1 MKPQKAL
8 NGFLHTRKVRT
19 IRNEMR
25 TNPNM
30 KNRILPLL
38 AALTV
43 SATAPA
49 RETSPNPPAS
59 ALIIFDAS
67 GSMWGQ
73 IKGKAKIEIARDVV
87 RNLVTTLP
95 EETELGLMAYGHRR
109 KGDCADIE
117 LLIPVGKVDRSA
129 FAKTVDDIMPKGM
142 TPITAALELAAEGL
156 GYKENKATV
165 ILVSDGL
172 ETCDAD
178 PCAAAKKLE
187 ELGIDFT
194 AHVIAF
200 DLKPEETEKL
210 RCIADSTG
218 GKFFPASDAASL
230 KDALDLAVGAAAA
243 KPAPPAAD
251 DRKPVLTAPDTAVA
265 GSDIEITWETEEA
278 KGDFITIAK
287 AKAKDGVNEGFAYV
301 YEKESAKL
309 TTLLTPGAAEIRYVS
324 GINGKVLARKPITLT
339 EFQITLK
346 APEEAIAG
354 SEVPI
359 EWTGPGYDRDFITIV
374 PKDTEEGKHEKWA
387 YTKNGSPAQVT
398 ATSTPGDA
406 EIRYMSEI
414 GSIVL
419 ARQPIKIL
427 KAQITVK
434 APKEAIAGSDVPIE
448 WTGPDND
455 RDFITIV
462 PKTTEDGKYEKWT
475 YTKKGNPLKVTA
487 TNTPGDAEIRY
498 MNDNGKIVLA
508 RFPITIIEPVIT
520 LKGPP
525 QAIAG
530 SSVAIEWTGPDNHRD
545 FITIVPKDAED
556 GEHEKWAYTK
566 NGTPAKVIATR
577 TPGDAE
583 IRYMNENGNI
593 VLARAPITITAATI
607 TLKAPAEAIAGQPVA
622 IEWTG
627 PDNKGDYI
635 TIVPKTAEDGKYEQY
650 AYTNSGSPVSVQAC
664 ESAGPAEIRYMNE
677 DGNIVLAR
685 IPITINPAEKKQE

>member
-1 MKPQKAL
+1 MKHHL
-8 NGFLHTRKVRT
+8 LC
-19 IRNEMR
+19 
-25 TNPNM
+25 
-30 KNRILPLL
+30 LL
-38 AALTV
+38 AYAAIFA
-43 SATAPA
+43 SATAQ
-49 RETSPNPPAS
+49 ETSTTPPAS

-73 IKGKAKIEIARDVV
+73 IKGKAKIEIAREVV
-87 RNLVTTLP
+87 RNLVATLP
-95 EETELGLMAYGHRR
+95 AETELGLMAYGHRR

-129 FAKTVDDIMPKGM
+129 FAKTVDDIIPKGM

-156 GYKENKATV
+156 GYKESKATV

-187 ELGIDFT
+187 QLGIDFT

-243 KPAPPAAD
+243 PATPPAAD
-251 DRKPVLTAPDTAVA
+251 DRKPSITAPDNAVA
-265 GSDIEITWETEEA
+265 GSDIEVSWETDEA
-278 KGDFITIAK
+278 KGDYITIAK
-287 AKAKDGVNEGFAYV
+287 ADAREKENFGFAYTH
-301 YEKESAKL
+301 EKQSAKL
-309 TTLLTPGAAEIRYVS
+309 TTLLTPCAAEIRYIS
-324 GINGKVLARKPITLT
+324 GITGKILARKPITLT

-374 PKDTEEGKHEKWA
+374 PKT
-387 YTKNGSPAQVT
+387 
-398 ATSTPGDA
+398 
-406 EIRYMSEI
+406 
-414 GSIVL
+414 L
-419 ARQPIKIL
+419 
-427 KAQITVK
+427 
-434 APKEAIAGSDVPIE
+434 
-448 WTGPDND
+448 
-455 RDFITIV
+455 
-462 PKTTEDGKYEKWT
+462 EDGKYEKWN
-475 YTKKGNPLKVTA
+475 YTKNGNPLKVTA

-498 MNDNGKIVLA
+498 MSETGNIVLA
-508 RFPITIIEPVIT
+508 RQPIKIIKGGIT
-520 LKGPP
+520 LKSPAE
-525 QAIAG
+525 AIAG
-530 SSVAIEWTGPDNHRD
+530 SSVPIEWTGPNNKGD
-545 FITIVPKDAED
+545 FLTIVPKDTED
-556 GEHEKWAYTK
+556 GKYEKWDYTR
-566 NGTPAKVIATR
+566 NGAPLNVIATR
-577 TPGDAE
+577 TLGEAE

-607 TLKAPAEAIAGQPVA
+607 TLKAAAQAIAGQPVA

-635 TIVPKTAEDGKYEQY
+635 TIVPKAAEDGKYEQY
-650 AYTNSGSPVSVQAC
+650 DYTNAGSPASVKAC
-664 ESAGPAEIRYMNE
+664 KTAGPAEIRYMNE

-685 IPITINPAEKKQE
+685 IPITINPAEEKQE

>member
-1 MKPQKAL
+1 
-8 NGFLHTRKVRT
+8 
-19 IRNEMR
+19 MR

-38 AALTV
+38 AALAV

-265 GSDIEITWETEEA
+265 GADIEITWETEEA

-287 AKAKDGVNEGFAYV
+287 ADARDGVNEGFSYV

-309 TTLLTPGAAEIRYVS
+309 TTLLAPGAAEIRYVS
-324 GINGKVLARKPITLT
+324 GITGKVLARKPITLT

-346 APEEAIAG
+346 APEEAVAG

-359 EWTGPGYDRDFITIV
+359 EWTGPAYESDFITIV
-374 PKDTEEGKHEKWA
+374 PKATEDGIYEKWN
-387 YTKNGSPAQVT
+387 YTKNGNPLPVT
-398 ATSTPGDA
+398 AT
-406 EIRYMSEI
+406 
-414 GSIVL
+414 L
-419 ARQPIKIL
+419 
-427 KAQITVK
+427 
-434 APKEAIAGSDVPIE
+434 
-448 WTGPDND
+448 
-455 RDFITIV
+455 
-462 PKTTEDGKYEKWT
+462 
-475 YTKKGNPLKVTA
+475 
-487 TNTPGDAEIRY
+487 TPGDAEIRY
-498 MNDNGKIVLA
+498 MNEKGNTVLA
-508 RFPITIIEPVIT
+508 RQPIRIVKGEIT
-520 LKGPP
+520 LE
-525 QAIAG
+525 AAAEAVAG
-530 SSVAIEWTGPDNHRD
+530 SAVAIDWTGPNNKGD
-545 FITIVPKDAED
+545 FLTIVPKTMED
-556 GEHEKWAYTK
+556 GRYEKWDYTK
-566 NGTPAKVIATR
+566 NGSPLEVIATR

-583 IRYMNENGNI
+583 IRYMNEDGNK
-593 VLARAPITITAATI
+593 VLARAPITITAATV

-635 TIVPKTAEDGKYEQY
+635 TIVPKAAEDGKYEQY
-650 AYTNSGSPVSVQAC
+650 AYTDSGSPVSVQASG
-664 ESAGPAEIRYMNE
+664 SAGPAEIRYMNE

-685 IPITINPAEKKQE
+685 IPITISPAEKKQE